1 MAPPTQYHTL
11 PLGSPSPGAP
21 APCLPGGAGGL
32 PTLHIV
38 GGAEAGVLAMVA
50 DHDTMSL

>member
-32 PTLHIV
+32 PTLRIV
-38 GGAEAGVLAMVA
+38 GGAEVGVLTMVA
-50 DHDTMSL
+50 DHDTLSP